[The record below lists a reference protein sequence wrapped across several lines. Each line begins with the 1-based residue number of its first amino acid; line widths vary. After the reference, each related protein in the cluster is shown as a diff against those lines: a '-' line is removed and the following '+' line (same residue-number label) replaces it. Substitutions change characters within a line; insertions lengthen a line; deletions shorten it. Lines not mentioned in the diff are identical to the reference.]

1 MRESDPDTGRSS
13 RAKGQGRWLATAV
26 ALLLSGPLL
35 ADGIPNQDSLDLQG
49 QLSTLVELA
58 RDPARDRTPVAALI
72 DAAGLADRAR
82 QVLTGTGT
90 PDTARP
96 ASGDPATFSQMNMRL
111 ALTPLIQAFG
121 ADGNTAVLVAQTDPN
136 GAAIVITEGDA
147 TLDSLRAHLGAGS
160 GPLTLTRPL
169 IIMQDAALI
178 LAPGEEL
185 RLSRAD
191 GAFLINFGHLDLR
204 GATISGTADENP
216 SARSFRPFV
225 TTVEA
230 GTVDLRGTTLR
241 DLGFGSTAKFAGFS
255 ILRSILQTPERPSR
269 IEDSRFERLQSLVVA
284 GDEGVLVRGNRF
296 VDMAGAALVI
306 QRTADARI
314 LSNLF
319 WGAMRTNAI
328 RLENGSENG
337 LVAGNVVLGG
347 DRAGIVVRGD
357 VIDATIAGNIIWDRD
372 GGGIALSDADCSTVH
387 DNLVIAN
394 DQKGIEV
401 RSSLSVRLHRNTVFS
416 NHSAGIW
423 ISDQAAAAQVLLTE
437 NLVAYNGAGLAGAN
451 TADILMAGNDF
462 SRQYQQFLSGDLAL
476 LTPIVARDMHGTAP
490 FVLASG
496 SPFDPAQPLA
506 PCSG

>member
-1 MRESDPDTGRSS
+1 MRESDPDTRRAP

-49 QLSTLVELA
+49 QLSTLMELA
-58 RDPARDRTPVAALI
+58 SDPARDRTPVAALI

-96 ASGDPATFSQMNMRL
+96 ASGDAAAFSQMNMRL

-121 ADGNTAVLVAQTDPN
+121 ADGNTAVLVAQTDPD
-136 GAAIVITEGDA
+136 GSAIVVTVGDA
-147 TLDSLRAHLGAGS
+147 TLDSLRDHLGAGP

-169 IIMQDAALI
+169 VIMQDAALI

-191 GAFLINFGHLDLR
+191 GAFLINFGHLELR
-204 GATISGTADENP
+204 GATISATAEENP

-230 GTVDLRGTTLR
+230 GTVDLRGATLR

-255 ILRSILQTPERPSR
+255 ILRSVLQTPERPSR
-269 IEDSRFERLQSLVVA
+269 IEDSRFERLASLVIA
-284 GDEGVLVRGNRF
+284 GDQGVLIRGNRF
-296 VDMAGAALVI
+296 VDMTSASLVI

-401 RSSLSVRLHRNTVFS
+401 RSSLSVRLHRNTIFS

-476 LTPIVARDMHGTAP
+476 LTPTVARDMHGTAP

-496 SPFDPAQPLA
+496 TPFDPAQPLA